1 LRGIYRNTVNL
12 RRNEMVAPSYSAGLS
27 FFPLLLCLAVLQR
40 VAKLDQSI
48 FTPEFD
54 NCKFTLEET
63 EGLGMMDLEE

>member
-1 LRGIYRNTVNL
+1 VLAFL
-12 RRNEMVAPSYSAGLS
+12 F
-27 FFPLLLCLAVLQR
+27 FFPLLLYVAVSQR

-63 EGLGMMDLEE
+63 EGLGVMDLEE

>member
-1 LRGIYRNTVNL
+1 
-12 RRNEMVAPSYSAGLS
+12 M
-27 FFPLLLCLAVLQR
+27 LLYLPVLQR
-40 VAKLDQSI
+40 IAKLDQSI